1 MKKSIRIVLIILLF
15 AMLIVIRGF
24 VAPYFYDPLN
34 DYFKNDY
41 LYTAVP
47 KINFYPYF
55 LHLFLRYVLNAIISL
70 GIIYLFFYHK
80 KTMLFAVKFYVIAF
94 VSLAV
99 LLFVLLN
106 FNLSEGYM
114 LTFYVRRFLIHPLFL
129 FVLLPA
135 FYYEKLRGNN

>member
-1 MKKSIRIVLIILLF
+1 
-15 AMLIVIRGF
+15 MLVVIRGF

-41 LYTAVP
+41 LYTSVP
-47 KINFYPYF
+47 KLDFYIFF
-55 LHLFLRYVLNAIISL
+55 LHLFLRYALNAIISL
-70 GIIYLFFYHK
+70 GIIYLFFPLK
-80 KTMLFAVKFYVIAF
+80 KTMDFAVKFYSISF
-94 VSLAV
+94 VLLAIF
-99 LLFVLLN
+99 LFVLLN

-129 FVLLPA
+129 FILLPA